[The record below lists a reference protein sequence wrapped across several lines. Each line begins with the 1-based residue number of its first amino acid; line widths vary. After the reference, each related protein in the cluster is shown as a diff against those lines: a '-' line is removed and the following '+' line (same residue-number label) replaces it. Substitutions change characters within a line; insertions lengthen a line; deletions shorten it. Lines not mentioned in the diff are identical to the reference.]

1 MLKEVTRAQPHDF
14 PATLHELLAGTQRE
28 LDEIKPPFVRDM
40 RQKAPQVFQVIERRR
55 AALFQRYF
63 GKLLVDGQRAGMVRK
78 DVPANLIIEI
88 LLAIVQAIMNPAKM
102 EKLGMMPKEGFA
114 GILKIVLQGALTPK
128 GRKACAHGSL
138 GARQPRSDRGSRIHS
153 ELCPV
158 GAIALLLL
166 LAGCGARKNAVSG
179 TIEVDE
185 AHVGP
190 RSGGRVEKI
199 LAWEGD
205 RLHEGQVIV
214 QLDASELRARRDLAS
229 AQIDTAAHDADA
241 QEAQLV
247 FLRDDAGRQKDL
259 LNRRVVSATDAERS
273 DSAAK
278 AQEKNV
284 AAAKMR
290 VAQARAQLADI
301 DSQLAEM
308 QIIAPADS
316 ILEVLSVKVGDV
328 LPANREAATLLMTGH
343 LWVRVY
349 VPESW
354 LGLIKL
360 GEQVRVRVD
369 SFPHTDFN
377 GVVEQ
382 INRQA
387 EFTPRNVQTVADR
400 IKQVFGVKVRLPSD
414 DDRLRAGMAADV
426 YFPNVK

>member
-1 MLKEVTRAQPHDF
+1 VNR
-14 PATLHELLAGTQRE
+14 
-28 LDEIKPPFVRDM
+28 FVRLEGQNGRDA
-40 RQKAPQVFQVIERRR
+40 APRPDLAAIGVFT
-55 AALFQRYF
+55 LF
-63 GKLLVDGQRAGMVRK
+63 LLITG
-78 DVPANLIIEI
+78 
-88 LLAIVQAIMNPAKM
+88 
-102 EKLGMMPKEGFA
+102 
-114 GILKIVLQGALTPK
+114 
-128 GRKACAHGSL
+128 C
-138 GARQPRSDRGSRIHS
+138 SD
-153 ELCPV
+153 
-158 GAIALLLL
+158 
-166 LAGCGARKNAVSG
+166 RKNAVSG

-190 RSGGRVEKI
+190 RAGGRVEKI

-205 RLHEGQVIV
+205 RLQEGQVIV
-214 QLDASELRARRDLAS
+214 QLDASELRARRDLAT
-229 AQIDTAAHDADA
+229 AQIDTAVHDADA
-241 QEAQLV
+241 QDAQLV
-247 FLRDDAGRQKDL
+247 FLHDDAKRQQDL
-259 LNRRVVSATDAERS
+259 LQRKVVSPTDAERATS
-273 DSAAK
+273 SAN

-301 DSQLAEM
+301 DAQLAEM
-308 QIIAPADS
+308 QVTAPADS

-328 LPANREAATLLMTGH
+328 LPANREAATLLLAGH

-360 GEQVRVRVD
+360 GEHVRVRVD
-369 SFPHTDFN
+369 SFPHTDFD

>member
-1 MLKEVTRAQPHDF
+1 
-14 PATLHELLAGTQRE
+14 
-28 LDEIKPPFVRDM
+28 
-40 RQKAPQVFQVIERRR
+40 
-55 AALFQRYF
+55 
-63 GKLLVDGQRAGMVRK
+63 
-78 DVPANLIIEI
+78 
-88 LLAIVQAIMNPAKM
+88 
-102 EKLGMMPKEGFA
+102 
-114 GILKIVLQGALTPK
+114 
-128 GRKACAHGSL
+128 
-138 GARQPRSDRGSRIHS
+138 
-153 ELCPV
+153 
-158 GAIALLLL
+158 L
-166 LAGCGARKNAVSG
+166 LAGCSGRGYAVSG

-214 QLDASELRARRDLAS
+214 QLDASELRARRDLAA
-229 AQIDTAAHDADA
+229 AQIDTAVHDADA

-247 FLRDDAGRQKDL
+247 FLRDEAKRQQDL
-259 LNRRVVSATDAERS
+259 LNRRVVSATDAERA
-273 DSAAK
+273 DSSAK
-278 AQEKNV
+278 TQEKNV

-308 QIIAPADS
+308 QVIAPADS

-328 LPANREAATLLMTGH
+328 LPANREAATLLLTGH

-360 GEQVRVRVD
+360 GEHVRVRVD
-369 SFPHTDFN
+369 SFPHTDFD

-426 YFPNVK
+426 YFPRVK